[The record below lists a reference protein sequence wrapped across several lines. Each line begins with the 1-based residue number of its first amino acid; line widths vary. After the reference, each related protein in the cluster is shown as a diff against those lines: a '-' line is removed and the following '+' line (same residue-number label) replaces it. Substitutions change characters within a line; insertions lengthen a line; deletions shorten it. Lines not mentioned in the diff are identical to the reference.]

1 MIFNRLPFL
10 TCTATIVILFQSAVF
25 AVEPLNTTP
34 VELKTG
40 QSLPV
45 LDIESGG
52 EISLSENNIIE
63 RPWSSKS
70 LAGNGKLQLLQY
82 VAADRDALRQN
93 KPFTKALL
101 KKQFSPDE
109 LDTTVIVNLADTMS
123 FVKGIVFKKVA
134 KRKASHQ
141 ATNFVLDNE
150 GVGLRRWG
158 VKQKS
163 CAIILLDTN
172 GKVLFAR
179 EGPMSEL
186 EIEQAIQLI
195 EQRLS

>member
-1 MIFNRLPFL
+1 MIIARLPFL
-10 TCTATIVILFQSAVF
+10 AFTATIATLFQAAVI
-25 AVEPLNTTP
+25 AAEPSITTS
-34 VELKTG
+34 VELETG

-52 EISLSENNIIE
+52 EIFLDDNNIIE

-70 LAGNGKLQLLQY
+70 LEGNGKLQLLQY
-82 VAADRDALRQN
+82 VAADRRAVRQN
-93 KPFTKALL
+93 KPFTQALL

-109 LDTTVIVNLADTMS
+109 LDTTVIVNMADTMS
-123 FVKGIVFKKVA
+123 FVKGIVVKKVA

-141 ATNFVLDNE
+141 ATNFVMDNE
-150 GVGLRRWG
+150 GVGLKRWG
-158 VKQKS
+158 VKHKS

-179 EGPMSEL
+179 EGPMSER